1 MYVLLLATA
10 LSAEPVSADGPVA
23 LVPPEPSEFKPAESR
38 FDKFVSSLSG
48 TTKREAPAL
57 TRLAGSA
64 LLWGGLRTSAGTQL
78 AQLQQTDATWRVYLR
93 DELTLSAVPII
104 GAFSRLVE
112 GQLSAVDQTAYSLAL
127 GAQLGGAALL
137 AASLLRVDFAQQVGE
152 GLQLTSMSVNA
163 NGYGATVRVG
173 GTF

>member
-1 MYVLLLATA
+1 MYALLLAA
-10 LSAEPVSADGPVA
+10 VLSAAPDEAPVELTP
-23 LVPPEPSEFKPAESR
+23 LQPTEFKPAESR

-48 TTKREAPAL
+48 STKREAPAL
-57 TRLAGSA
+57 TRLAGNA
-64 LLWGGLRTSAGTQL
+64 LLWGGLRTSTDTQL
-78 AQLQQTDATWRVYLR
+78 AQLRTVDPTWRVYLR
-93 DELTLSAVPII
+93 DEFTLSAMPIV

-137 AASLLRVDFAQQVGE
+137 AASLLKFDFAEQVGQ

-163 NGYGATVRVG
+163 SGYGATVRVG